1 MTKPATEAYWWQA
14 APLTTTPQRA
24 VEPSCDVA
32 IIGAGYT
39 GLSAAISLARA
50 GRSVQLFDR
59 QRPGEGASTRNGG
72 ITSGNLRLS
81 DATLATRFGAP
92 AAAAILEEGKAA
104 REDLYRFIAAEGIDC
119 DFELVGRF
127 AGAYAPRDY
136 DTLARAA
143 DTLHR
148 TLGIEAYAVPRAE
161 QRGFLGTDTYHGG
174 NVRMDIGGIHPA
186 KFHAGMLRVAQAI
199 GAVGASVELTLLD
212 RLSLV
217 DDATIGAY
225 ARIGWQAEHV
235 AADVLEWAAS
245 QSTTTPASHCDLVVA
260 NLFLHHFEGRELASV
275 MRAIGACSDRVF
287 ACEPRRSRFALVAA
301 HLTGLIGANAV
312 TREDAVLSVRAGF
325 DGDELTRAWTS
336 VHPGWTVREYG
347 AGPFSHC
354 FDASRTGSA

>member
-1 MTKPATEAYWWQA
+1 MRLPRVVAPETLDGLA
-14 APLTTTPQRA
+14 AHDPHAMRSRRDLRRVHRFMRTVP
-24 VEPSCDVA
+24 VV
-32 IIGAGYT
+32 
-39 GLSAAISLARA
+39 ARA
-50 GRSVQLFDR
+50 LRGDAL
-59 QRPGEGASTRNGG
+59 QRPGPFR
-72 ITSGNLRLS
+72 
-81 DATLATRFGAP
+81 
-92 AAAAILEEGKAA
+92 ILELG
-104 REDLYRFIAAEGIDC
+104 
-119 DFELVGRF
+119 
-127 AGAYAPRDY
+127 AGDG
-136 DTLARAA
+136 TL
-143 DTLHR
+143 
-148 TLGIEAYAVPRAE
+148 
-161 QRGFLGTDTYHGG
+161 
-174 NVRMDIGGIHPA
+174 
-186 KFHAGMLRVAQAI
+186 MLRVAQAI